1 MNSNIFE
8 EKKRKILQTFKEKN
22 FEEVIAAGEKLLS
35 QKKDDAQLIYLLALA
50 SINIQKFSKAEE
62 YIDNLLSYKETD
74 QLYFVKGNIQKKL
87 KRFHA
92 AIKSFEKSIEL
103 NPSFSEAYN
112 NLGNTKKILNQ
123 QEKAIECFKKAI
135 NLKPDNFQA
144 LFNLSSIYKENN
156 NYNELILVYEKILQL
171 DKNNIKTLYNLG
183 SAHLFLGNFSKGKEY
198 FKKIFQLDK
207 THIPSIRNYILV
219 TKIDKNDE
227 IFDYIKNINIQNL
240 NQEEKILL
248 TNALSKGYFDLGN
261 EEHGLKN
268 LTAANLIKR
277 KNSNFSLEEEK
288 KRFENIKNFFSTT
301 QNYNLNFDDKY
312 FSKPVFILGMPRS
325 GTTLLEQILS
335 THSKIYGAGELYF
348 LQKKI
353 NELGFEKKN
362 EFKNLFSEIRKFYY
376 QNISKISNKPFIIDK
391 FPVNFR
397 WIGFIVNALPE
408 AKIIHIHRNPM
419 AVCWSNYKTLFIDSV
434 MDFSLDQEDLASYY
448 SLYNDLMNFWL
459 TKYDDKILNVYYE
472 DFVKDFELHTKKI
485 LLFLNL
491 DWEEHL
497 KYYEKSDRVVTT
509 ASFEQVRNKIKKDT
523 SKQWEKFSDYLEPMQ
538 KILNSNKIKF

>member
-1 MNSNIFE
+1 M
-8 EKKRKILQTFKEKN
+8 
-22 FEEVIAAGEKLLS
+22 
-35 QKKDDAQLIYLLALA
+35 
-50 SINIQKFSKAEE
+50 
-62 YIDNLLSYKETD
+62 
-74 QLYFVKGNIQKKL
+74 
-87 KRFHA
+87 
-92 AIKSFEKSIEL
+92 
-103 NPSFSEAYN
+103 
-112 NLGNTKKILNQ
+112 
-123 QEKAIECFKKAI
+123 
-135 NLKPDNFQA
+135 
-144 LFNLSSIYKENN
+144 
-156 NYNELILVYEKILQL
+156 
-171 DKNNIKTLYNLG
+171 
-183 SAHLFLGNFSKGKEY
+183 GK
-198 FKKIFQLDK
+198 
-207 THIPSIRNYILV
+207 
-219 TKIDKNDE
+219 
-227 IFDYIKNINIQNL
+227 
-240 NQEEKILL
+240 
-248 TNALSKGYFDLGN
+248 
-261 EEHGLKN
+261 KN
-268 LTAANLIKR
+268 L
-277 KNSNFSLEEEK
+277 
-288 KRFENIKNFFSTT
+288 
-301 QNYNLNFDDKY
+301 
-312 FSKPVFILGMPRS
+312 
-325 GTTLLEQILS
+325 
-335 THSKIYGAGELYF
+335 